1 VDDGVGPAW
10 RPRYP
15 EVFVPN
21 RPEPDSYIR
30 LRRASPAVVSVEL
43 AGAIDLPSTSQLQ
56 HLLVDVLMH
65 HRPARVV
72 IDLRDATFLDPTAV
86 GVLLAAADTADDLRV
101 ALSVC
106 NPSPNLAEQLLS
118 SGLPRQ
124 RVA

>member
-1 VDDGVGPAW
+1 
-10 RPRYP
+10 
-15 EVFVPN
+15 
-21 RPEPDSYIR
+21 
-30 LRRASPAVVSVEL
+30 
-43 AGAIDLPSTSQLQ
+43 
-56 HLLVDVLMH
+56 MH